1 MGELELAKS
10 SVVVSFC
17 FAHYNRPPGTL
28 AYNVGAGGGGVT
40 RFLYSGSIM
49 TIDPRVRMIQC
60 RDGARRAFNHWG
72 ATYEILWA
80 L

>member
-28 AYNVGAGGGGVT
+28 AYNVGAGGGGGYS
-40 RFLYSGSIM
+40 FL
-49 TIDPRVRMIQC
+49 V
-60 RDGARRAFNHWG
+60 
-72 ATYEILWA
+72 
-80 L
+80 